1 MLQEYVTVH
10 PGFFLSMSQNL
21 QKWRKY
27 ILTFL
32 NSHQSIFEISYFFL
46 KQIIEDM
53 ISEYRIFCMM

>member
-10 PGFFLSMSQNL
+10 PGVVFLSMSQNL

-32 NSHQSIFEISYFFL
+32 NSHQSFFEISDF
-46 KQIIEDM
+46 
-53 ISEYRIFCMM
+53 S

>member
-10 PGFFLSMSQNL
+10 PGFFFLSMSQNL

-32 NSHQSIFEISYFFL
+32 NSRQSIFEISYF
-46 KQIIEDM
+46 
-53 ISEYRIFCMM
+53 S